1 MSNNRAGVLIFFSGF
16 ILMVVSAVMGKIVQ
30 SQLNE
35 LGVDGILQAH
45 GPTGLAPAMVFFF
58 AFPVG
63 LVVCLVGAAGLRRTF
78 HARTWLFAL
87 LAVPA
92 IAIVVL
98 VPNLFGRELSPTY
111 FGTGGITILVLS
123 AATIYYWGSYRARQP
138 ASRHGA
144 LDLQAIGYLC
154 FALAA
159 WNTCGFGG
167 APSFAL
173 FPEKMLALE
182 THAFAVGQLKAI
194 MAFLVLGWLFTML
207 GFWKNARSSK
217 HDP

>member
-1 MSNNRAGVLIFFSGF
+1 MSNSRAGVLVFFAGL
-16 ILMVVSAVMGKIVQ
+16 ILMAASAVMGKVVQ
-30 SQLNE
+30 SQLAE
-35 LGVDGILQAH
+35 LGIAGVQQAH
-45 GPTGLAPAMVFFF
+45 GMRGLAPAMVFFF
-58 AFPVG
+58 AMPVG
-63 LVVCLVGAAGLRRTF
+63 LVVCLMGAVSMRRTF

-98 VPNLFGRELSPTY
+98 VPKLFGRDLSPDF
-111 FGTGGITILVLS
+111 FGTGGVAILILS

-138 ASRHGA
+138 ANRHGA

-159 WNTCGFGG
+159 WNMCGFGG

-173 FPEKMLALE
+173 FPEKMLALDSR
-182 THAFAVGQLKAI
+182 AFAIGQLKSVMVFI
-194 MAFLVLGWLFTML
+194 VLGWLFTML
-207 GFWKNARSSK
+207 GFFKAARAAR
-217 HDP
+217 HDI

>member
-1 MSNNRAGVLIFFSGF
+1 MSNGRAGVLVFLAGF
-16 ILMVVSAVMGKIVQ
+16 ILMVLSAVMGKIVQ

-35 LGVDGILQAH
+35 LGVDGVLAAH
-45 GPTGLAPAMVFFF
+45 GAAGMVPAMVFFF

-63 LVVCLVGAAGLRRTF
+63 LVVCLVGASALRRTF
-78 HARTWLFAL
+78 HARAWLFAL

-98 VPNLFGRELSPTY
+98 VPSAFGRALSPSY
-111 FGTGGITILVLS
+111 FGAGGIAILVLS
-123 AATIYYWGSYRARQP
+123 AVTIYYWGSYRARQP
-138 ASRHGA
+138 ATRHAA

-173 FPEKMLALE
+173 FPDKMLALE
-182 THAFAVGQLKAI
+182 THAFAVGQLKSV
-194 MAFLVLGWLFTML
+194 MAFLVLGWLFTAL
-207 GFWKNARSSK
+207 GFWKSARSAR
-217 HDP
+217 HDA